1 MHRGAFWTVLLGVT
15 ASSAATASAAVPIEF
30 PPRWRPEAGVL
41 GVAYAGRL
49 GTALDAELGPGLGS
63 APEESPSGDPAAPS
77 PRKHAEF
84 GSQGS
89 WQFNAVAG
97 GLSNLGSSSGGQFRI
112 EFEHFLVDRFSL
124 VMDLELS
131 GVSQRDAP
139 SAAVVGGG
147 LLLRWHFLAGCDWT
161 VYADAGCGIAYAST
175 DLPPGTNR
183 IKFSPQLG
191 VGFTLA
197 LDEAIRLIGGVRW
210 YHLSNARLGDTN
222 DGFDAGMV
230 YLGLSIGF

>member
-1 MHRGAFWTVLLGVT
+1 MRRRAFRAGLIGAMASGV
-15 ASSAATASAAVPIEF
+15 AAASAAASAAMPPEF
-30 PPRWRPEAGVL
+30 LPRWRPEAGTL

-49 GTALDAELGPGLGS
+49 G
-63 APEESPSGDPAAPS
+63 PEANSEPAPS
-77 PRKHAEF
+77 PSAASASPPPRQRAEF

-89 WQFNAVAG
+89 WQFNAVVG

-131 GVSQRDAP
+131 GVSQRNAP
-139 SAAVVGGG
+139 SAAVVGAG

-161 VYADAGCGIAYAST
+161 VYADAGCGLAYASS

>member
-1 MHRGAFWTVLLGVT
+1 M
-15 ASSAATASAAVPIEF
+15 PIEF
-30 PPRWRPEAGVL
+30 PPSWRPEAGVL
-41 GVAYAGRL
+41 GAAYAGRL
-49 GTALDAELGPGLGS
+49 GPEAGSDPG
-63 APEESPSGDPAAPS
+63 AAPS
-77 PRKHAEF
+77 GPPASTPPRQLTEF

-89 WQFNAVAG
+89 WQFNAVVG
-97 GLSNLGSSSGGQFRI
+97 GLSNLGSSNGGQFRI

-139 SAAVVGGG
+139 SAAVVGAG
-147 LLLRWHFLAGCDWT
+147 LLLRWHFLAGGDWT
-161 VYADAGCGIAYAST
+161 VYADAGCGLAYAST

-230 YLGLSIGF
+230 YLGLSVGF